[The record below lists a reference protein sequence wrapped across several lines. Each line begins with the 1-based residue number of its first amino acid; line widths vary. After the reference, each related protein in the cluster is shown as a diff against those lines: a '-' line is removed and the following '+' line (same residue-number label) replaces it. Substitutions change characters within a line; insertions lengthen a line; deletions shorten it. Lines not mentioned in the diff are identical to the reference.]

1 MTRLSMI
8 RPGPLLGQFITY
20 ALFAVL
26 LGVFA
31 NGPAWA
37 PVPPDKAQILLT
49 LIHAG
54 KPAGECRERSAEEMA
69 KLAPNMRR
77 LKVCPRQRVSLLVEM
92 EIDGK
97 PVYREWL
104 KPAGLS
110 GDFPSHAY
118 RRFAV
123 DPGPHRIT
131 IRLRDSARAEG
142 FDHEAAAE
150 TILVSRQNFAIDFR
164 AAVGGFTFN

>member
-1 MTRLSMI
+1 MI

-20 ALFAVL
+20 ALFAAL

-54 KPAGECRERSAEEMA
+54 KPAGECRDRSAEEMA

-104 KPAGLS
+104 KPSGLS
-110 GDFPSHAY
+110 GDFPSHAH

-123 DPGPHRIT
+123 DPGPHRIA

-142 FDHEAAAE
+142 FDHEAATE
-150 TILVSRQNFAIDFR
+150 TILVARQNLAIDFR